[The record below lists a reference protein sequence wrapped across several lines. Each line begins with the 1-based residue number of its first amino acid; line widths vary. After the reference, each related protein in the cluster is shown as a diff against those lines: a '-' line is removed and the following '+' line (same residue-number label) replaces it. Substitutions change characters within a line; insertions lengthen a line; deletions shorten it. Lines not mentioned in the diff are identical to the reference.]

1 MHREV
6 TLTTRLK
13 SVREK
18 KLTMQK
24 HVSRTCKQINIK
36 LFSIKRLFYLCNSV
50 KLQFF
55 KTFLLPYFDY
65 CLSLSIYFTK
75 SVLQKLSNCFYICL
89 HKLFKFNFSGYEQR
103 EINSFLCKYG
113 LFGLEHRLVY
123 KLLHFSYNIVNGHD
137 SPALLKDSIK
147 INAERHADRN
157 LRNKNKFDT
166 TRNCTKFGD
175 KTFKYFF
182 PRLINFTC
190 QSFINESRSIF
201 NSIISNNI
209 NTIFDIITKNFSFF
223 DLKTIYFYSKNL

>member
-1 MHREV
+1 MFVTNKRIKLPSELNLNGFKIEV
-6 TLTTRLK
+6 VEEFKLLG
-13 SVREK
+13 VVLDN

-65 CLSLSIYFTK
+65 CLSLSIYFPK

-123 KLLHFSYNIVNGHD
+123 KLYYIFLIILSMVMI
-137 SPALLKDSIK
+137 LL
-147 INAERHADRN
+147 
-157 LRNKNKFDT
+157 L
-166 TRNCTKFGD
+166 
-175 KTFKYFF
+175 Y
-182 PRLINFTC
+182 
-190 QSFINESRSIF
+190 
-201 NSIISNNI
+201 
-209 NTIFDIITKNFSFF
+209 
-223 DLKTIYFYSKNL
+223 